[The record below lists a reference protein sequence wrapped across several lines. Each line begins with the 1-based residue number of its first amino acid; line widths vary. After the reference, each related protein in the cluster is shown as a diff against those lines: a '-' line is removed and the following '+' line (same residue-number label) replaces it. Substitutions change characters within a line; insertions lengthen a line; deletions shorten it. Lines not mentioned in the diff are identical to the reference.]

1 MIKAEVFS
9 KLGRLNNEIE
19 NLLKETKMTSNT
31 VIAIIA
37 ILFFVTIIITMVM
50 MVMILLPE
58 VLRSISDV
66 KKKHLGDSKD
76 GKKTHI

>member
-1 MIKAEVFS
+1 
-9 KLGRLNNEIE
+9 
-19 NLLKETKMTSNT
+19 MTSNT

-58 VLRSISDV
+58 VLHSISDV
-66 KKKHLGDSKD
+66 KKKHLEDRKD